1 MPEPKVITGPF
12 GLDPDLIAKL
22 DAAVPVLRK
31 PDLPELDLKFLDEPV
46 PASTVRNVS
55 APVRPR

>member
-1 MPEPKVITGPF
+1 MPEAKVITGPF

-22 DAAVPVLRK
+22 DAAAPVIRK
-31 PDLPELDLKFLDEPV
+31 HDLPELDIKFLDEPV